1 MPPSFLQDHFPR
13 AASAAALPVLGALLL
28 GAPPALGADNVNGNL
43 IVFND
48 DGGWSW
54 YMDERAIVDKENGT
68 VIVNSVASSPL
79 FTGRNGD
86 VEGVAYHL
94 ETGRRQRFVLAD
106 NFEEDDHDAAGL
118 LMRPD
123 GKYLAVYARHGST
136 VETLGDYFSR
146 SRVSS
151 NAHDVSAWEP
161 EVAFDW
167 QSTPF
172 NDYEASYSNV
182 YHLST
187 ENRVYNFVRVT
198 HRSPNSMISDDLG
211 ATWTFG
217 GQLTS
222 GETTGYSNGYFKF
235 ASNGVDRIYFLGTE
249 QHPRDFNNSVYAGYV
264 SGGRSYR
271 LDGTVVDEDI
281 FDIDAVDPSVVSP
294 ATNRFTLVLASD
306 PEDGTQHKT
315 RFWTA
320 DLELDLSGNPYALF
334 TARADDIPVNTN
346 GYADHLLFYAR
357 WDGAA
362 WQAHEVADMGG
373 QLTPSEQDYT
383 GVAALVPGDPN
394 TIYVSSPHNPV
405 DWSTTLSHEIYKG
418 VTANGGQSWEWTAIT
433 SNSASDN
440 FRPIVPA
447 WDAEHT
453 AVLWLRGSMRSSQNY
468 DLSVVGVIETS
479 LEHLGP
485 VTYVDA
491 TAVNTE
497 LADGTPLAASGPD
510 ATPGAVDGNW
520 HWRSEVGN
528 SGDVLTSAD
537 SGYEDA
543 PALKTT
549 LTGLAD
555 GSYDVFAYFWAQT
568 TGDWYL
574 TAGFE
579 PADNLVFR
587 FNRSTLGLLAST
599 TADNVQQAEREHF
612 DADVTLES
620 GGAFLYRAYVGR
632 RQVSGGAAID
642 VFIDDFNNPSF
653 VDESGARLG
662 QTWYDGLGYAPV
674 LEGPATPRAEPAPPD
689 AGAPDAAPP
698 VTSSE
703 APKSKGGGG
712 CSLGGLSPSP
722 ARWLFAFALGLT
734 LGLRRRG
741 PVRLRP
747 ENVS

>member
-1 MPPSFLQDHFPR
+1 MPPCFLRNHFPR
-13 AASAAALPVLGALLL
+13 TASAAVMPVLGGLLL
-28 GAPPALGADNVNGNL
+28 GATPALGADNVNGNL

-94 ETGRRQRFVLAD
+94 ATGRRQRFVLAD
-106 NFEEDDHDAAGL
+106 NFEEDDHDAAGML
-118 LMRPD
+118 LRPD

-146 SRVSS
+146 SRVSI

-167 QSTPF
+167 QSTPS

-187 ENRVYNFVRVT
+187 ESRAYNFVRVT

-264 SGGRSYR
+264 SGGKSYR

-306 PEDGTQHKT
+306 PEDGAQHKT

-320 DLELDLSGNPYALF
+320 DLELDAAGNPYALF

-394 TIYVSSPHNPV
+394 TIYVSSPNNPV
-405 DWSTTLSHEIYKG
+405 DSSTTRSHEIYKG
-418 VTANGGQSWEWTAIT
+418 VTADGGQSWEWTAIT

-468 DLSVVGVIETS
+468 DLSVVGVIETP

-485 VTYVDA
+485 ITYVDA
-491 TAVNTE
+491 TAVNTV

-510 ATPGAVDGNW
+510 ATPGPVDSNW

-528 SGDVLTSAD
+528 SGDVLASAD

-555 GSYDVFAYFWAQT
+555 GSYDVFAYLWAQT

-574 TAGFE
+574 RAGFE

-599 TADNVQQAEREHF
+599 TADNVQQAERHHF
-612 DADVTLES
+612 DADVALEG
-620 GGAFLYRAYVGR
+620 GGASLYRAYIGR

-653 VDESGARLG
+653 VDEAGARLG

-674 LEGPATPRAEPAPPD
+674 LEGPAPPSAEPAPPD
-689 AGAPDAAPP
+689 AGAPDAGLP
-698 VTSSE
+698 VTSNEVSTSE
-703 APKSKGGGG
+703 GCGG
-712 CSLGGLSPSP
+712 CWLGGLASPSP
-722 ARWLFAFALGLT
+722 VGWLFALALG

-741 PVRLRP
+741 RESR
-747 ENVS
+747 